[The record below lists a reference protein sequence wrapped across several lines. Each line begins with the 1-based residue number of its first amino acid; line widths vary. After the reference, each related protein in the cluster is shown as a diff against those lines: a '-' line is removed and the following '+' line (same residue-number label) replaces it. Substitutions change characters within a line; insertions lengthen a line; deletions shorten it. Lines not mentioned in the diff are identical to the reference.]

1 MTSTPRLALDGVSVE
16 FGATRALASIDLQLE
31 AGQIIGLLG
40 HNGAGKST
48 LVNVVTG
55 ALAPTSGHVQL
66 DGETLRLSGPRD
78 ASRHGISVIHQTP
91 ALAPN
96 LSVRDNLFLGQ
107 PTTGRSRAERT
118 RALDALARLGAESID
133 LDARV
138 DSLGFGARQ
147 MVDLAR
153 SLMRG
158 DVKVLLLDEPT
169 AALGRAE
176 TDTLHALIRR
186 LAAAGTTVVYV
197 SHRLPDIVDVC
208 DRIVVL
214 RDGTLVEDRPVEG
227 LDATTLARA
236 LAPELVEQA
245 WTPVV
250 GSERVLSVDALGIDA
265 RAGEVVGLFGV
276 AAGEQ
281 FALLRALA
289 GDGASEID
297 ARLDG
302 AVHRPTSP
310 SAAIAAG
317 VHSVAADRD
326 RDGLVGSMS
335 AIDNVFLP
343 WRGRRIDA
351 ADAEARRRRTSRAG
365 RAEAY
370 RDMRAELSVRGP
382 GALSPISAFSGGN
395 RQKHL
400 LAAWLF
406 PVRPRVLLLAQPTQ
420 GVDIAAK
427 EDIRR
432 AVRSAAA
439 QGTCVV
445 VASAESDE
453 IAGLCDRAYVLSG
466 GRTRALDHSGA
477 AFDAELLSHLLA
489 LIPEKDVTV
498 A

>member
-1 MTSTPRLALDGVSVE
+1 MTHTPRLALDGVSVE
-16 FGATRALASIDLQLE
+16 FGATRALASLDLRLE

-55 ALAPTSGHVQL
+55 ALAPSSGRIQL

-78 ASRHGISVIHQTP
+78 AARHGISVIHQTP

-107 PTTGRSRAERT
+107 ATTGRSRAERA
-118 RALDALARLGAESID
+118 RAADALARLGADGID

-138 DSLGFGARQ
+138 DTLGFGERQ

-153 SLMRG
+153 GLMRG
-158 DVKVLLLDEPT
+158 DVRVLLLDEPT
-169 AALGRAE
+169 AALGQAE

-214 RDGTLVEDRPVEG
+214 RDGTLVDDRPVDG

-245 WTPVV
+245 WTPVT
-250 GSERVLSVDALGIDA
+250 GGERVLTVERLGVEA

-281 FALLRALA
+281 FDLLRSLS
-289 GDGASEID
+289 GDGPTAVD
-297 ARLDG
+297 ARLGD
-302 AVHRPTSP
+302 AVYRPASP

-326 RDGLVGSMS
+326 RDGLVPSMS

-343 WRGRRIDA
+343 WRGRRVDA
-351 ADAEARRRRTSRAG
+351 PDAETRRRLATRAG
-365 RAEAY
+365 RAAAY
-370 RDMRAELSVRGP
+370 LDMRDELGVRGP
-382 GALSPISAFSGGN
+382 GALSPVSAFSGGN

-406 PVRPRVLLLAQPTQ
+406 PVRPRLLLLAQPTQ
-420 GVDIAAK
+420 GVDVAAK

-432 AVRSAAA
+432 AVRAAAA
-439 QGTCVV
+439 QGACVL

-466 GRTRALDHSGA
+466 GRSRALPHTGA
-477 AFDAELLSHLLA
+477 GFDADLLSHLLA
-489 LIPEKDVTV
+489 LIPDKDLTV